1 MTEPHGDGTGAYY
14 VAGRAEPA
22 AFPRLAAP
30 RRYGAHGVAALPAR
44 DGDGTDG
51 CFLHG
56 SAINETFS

>member
-30 RRYGAHGVAALPAR
+30 RRYGAHGVAALPER
-44 DGDGTDG
+44 DGDGRAS
-51 CFLHG
+51 LHG
-56 SAINETFS
+56 SAINETFA